1 MTRFPAR
8 VASLLTRRFAAAA
21 TVLTLSG
28 AAAGGAAFAVTHT
41 PSAATAAQ
49 TLAAT
54 TSVGA
59 APVADHYRG
68 LALRA
73 ALVRATAKETG
84 LTPKTV
90 RQDLRSGQTLDQ
102 IAGSK
107 AGAVEADVLTALQQR
122 LDAAVT
128 KGTITKDKEADLLAK
143 AKPRIDT
150 LMSSPITSHHSAK
163 TPAAG

>member
-1 MTRFPAR
+1 MIRFPAR
-8 VASLLTRRFAAAA
+8 VASLLTRRFAVAA
-21 TVLTLSG
+21 TVLTLTG

-54 TSVGA
+54 TSAGA
-59 APVADHYRG
+59 APVAGHHAG
-68 LALRA
+68 LALGA
-73 ALVRATAKETG
+73 ALVRATANETG
-84 LTPKTV
+84 VTPKTV

-102 IAGSK
+102 IAGGT
-107 AGAVEADVLTALQQR
+107 AGAVETDVLTALQQR

-128 KGTITKDKEADLLAK
+128 KGTITKEKEADLLAK
-143 AKPRIDT
+143 AKPRLEK
-150 LMSSPITSHHSAK
+150 LMSSPLGSHHSTG